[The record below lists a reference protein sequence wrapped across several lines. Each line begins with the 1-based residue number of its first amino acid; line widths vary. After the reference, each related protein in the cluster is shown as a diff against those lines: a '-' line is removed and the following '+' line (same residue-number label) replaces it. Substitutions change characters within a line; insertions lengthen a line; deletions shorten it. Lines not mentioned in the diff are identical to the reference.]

1 MLPIKNEV
9 TENQKLQALEDEIVA
24 CAESV
29 YDMRV
34 GVFTASEFVIEAASA
49 LKRAELQA
57 VNSGAI
63 TGSNETIRKA
73 QLAEIITPEND
84 ILTDAQ
90 KRERKARFDYD
101 SLQNDFEVLR
111 YRLRIAELMH
121 Q

>member
-1 MLPIKNEV
+1 MFPSESIP
-9 TENQKLQALEDEIVA
+9 TENEKLQALEDAIIV
-24 CAESV
+24 CAENI

-34 GVFTASEFVIEAASA
+34 AVFTASEFVIEATSA

-73 QLAEIITPEND
+73 QLAEIISPESD

-101 SLQNDFEVLR
+101 TLQNELEVLR

-121 Q
+121 